1 MKELFG
7 FGGYQRPAE
16 GYFSWQ
22 HIVFVTI
29 LMIIMVSLAVFLGI
43 KNRRA
48 DDKTKNKVLII
59 SAILIDAFE
68 IFKIIIFCIRGNDP
82 MGWLGSLPLFL
93 CSIQLITIPLAAF
106 SKGRVKEAALDF
118 VSIFGLLG
126 AVLGTY
132 AAGNNYSAYPV
143 LSVDNVV
150 SGITHCIS
158 GFAAL
163 YIMISGMTS
172 MKKKNI
178 PITLTILLSFAVA
191 AYLVNVL
198 VPNGDSTYNYM
209 FLMRGDGTPY
219 DILYNMVGGNPVIY
233 PILVVL
239 LFVIYVGVFY
249 WVYYLIKKKRE
260 ESKKDQSAP
269 TGENEPEKELAEQ

>member
-1 MKELFG
+1 ML
-7 FGGYQRPAE
+7 
-16 GYFSWQ
+16 
-22 HIVFVTI
+22 
-29 LMIIMVSLAVFLGI
+29 
-43 KNRRA
+43 
-48 DDKTKNKVLII
+48 
-59 SAILIDAFE
+59 
-68 IFKIIIFCIRGNDP
+68 
-82 MGWLGSLPLFL
+82 
-93 CSIQLITIPLAAF
+93 SI
-106 SKGRVKEAALDF
+106 
-118 VSIFGLLG
+118 
-126 AVLGTY
+126 
-132 AAGNNYSAYPV
+132 
-143 LSVDNVV
+143 DNVV

-191 AYLVNVL
+191 AYLVNVF

-209 FLMRGDGTPY
+209 FLMRGYGTPY

-260 ESKKDQSAP
+260 ESKNDPSAP